1 MYLITCND
9 RIPRERKCYFAS
21 VDVCVVQFNDQKKKG
36 CGGEVLNISGKNLSA
51 EDDLFRR
58 PA

>member
-1 MYLITCND
+1 M
-9 RIPRERKCYFAS
+9 FAL
-21 VDVCVVQFNDQKKKG
+21 FILMIRRKKKG